1 MVCLKYH
8 ESQIHYS
15 LRKFRKLWSRQES
28 RGLSLW
34 GISPVWRWGM
44 NDVKLMDD
52 SPEPIPLSTGLW
64 CLWRHWLHLTWFF
77 GPQYLPEHQ
86 PHGWRW
92 SDICWMRKI
101 KSIHISI
108 LGFSCG
114 SDGKASAQNSG
125 DSGSIPGSGRSPGE
139 GHGNPLQ
146 NSCLETSMDGGA
158 WWATVH
164 GVTKSRTRLSDF
176 TFTFTF
182 QYYTWKANLIFN
194 ELML

>member
-8 ESQIHYS
+8 ESQIHSS

-34 GISPVWRWGM
+34 GISPVLRWGM

-52 SPEPIPLSTGLW
+52 SLEPIPLSTGLW

-77 GPQYLPEHQ
+77 GPQRLPEHQ
-86 PHGWRW
+86 PHSWRW

-108 LGFSCG
+108 LGFPCG

-125 DSGSIPGSGRSPGE
+125 DSGSSLGQEDPWRRTWQPIPELLPRNFHGWRSLVGYSPW
-139 GHGNPLQ
+139 GHKELDTTERFHFHI
-146 NSCLETSMDGGA
+146 SILYM
-158 WWATVH
+158 
-164 GVTKSRTRLSDF
+164 KSKP
-176 TFTFTF
+176 
-182 QYYTWKANLIFN
+182 YI
-194 ELML
+194 

>member
-8 ESQIHYS
+8 ESQIHSS

-34 GISPVWRWGM
+34 GISPVLRWGM

-52 SPEPIPLSTGLW
+52 SLEPIPLSTGLW

-77 GPQYLPEHQ
+77 GPQRLPEHQ
-86 PHGWRW
+86 PHSWRW

-108 LGFSCG
+108 LGFPCG
-114 SDGKASAQNSG
+114 SDGKRLPRIQETQVHLWVRK
-125 DSGSIPGSGRSPGE
+125 IPGE
-139 GHGNPLQ
+139 GHGNPFQ

-164 GVTKSRTRLSDF
+164 GVTKSWTQLSD
-176 TFTFTF
+176 FTFTF